1 MSPYIKAAKVVVW
14 LTQLG
19 LSVLVPLAGFILLG
33 AYLRN
38 SRGWGDWV
46 VLVGIALGL
55 FHFGLRFIRCPL
67 CIDCRAYADTYGNNS
82 KSNSN
87 SRHYCSRARNLSDI
101 NNIFRLYFVITGKL
115 FSRL

>member
-38 SRGWGDWV
+38 IRGWGDWV

-55 FHFGLRFIRCPL
+55 LGAGGGLINGFRTLQRL
-67 CIDCRAYADTYGNNS
+67 ADDDPKTKG
-82 KSNSN
+82 SN
-87 SRHYCSRARNLSDI
+87 RHD
-101 NNIFRLYFVITGKL
+101 
-115 FSRL
+115 

>member
-55 FHFGLRFIRCPL
+55 LGAAGGLINGFRTLQRL
-67 CIDCRAYADTYGNNS
+67 ADDDPRTKG
-82 KSNSN
+82 SN
-87 SRHYCSRARNLSDI
+87 RHD
-101 NNIFRLYFVITGKL
+101 
-115 FSRL
+115 

>member
-55 FHFGLRFIRCPL
+55 LGAGGGLINGFRTLQRL
-67 CIDCRAYADTYGNNS
+67 ADDDPKTKG
-82 KSNSN
+82 SN
-87 SRHYCSRARNLSDI
+87 RHD
-101 NNIFRLYFVITGKL
+101 
-115 FSRL
+115 